1 MNHRVTTTTTKA
13 TTKATTTKAAT
24 TTAATTRSPST
35 EHGVFVPFPKKVN
48 KIIVMSFGTCASI
61 QSTLHLTNVIIK
73 MLLLIHYLVKNIWP
87 SLSNNQFCNLIRR
100 IQFKARF
107 KYKAIWCDHY

>member
-48 KIIVMSFGTCASI
+48 KIIVMSFGTCEHSI
-61 QSTLHLTNVIIK
+61 NVTLNKCHYKNVTFNTLFSEKYMAQS
-73 MLLLIHYLVKNIWP
+73 
-87 SLSNNQFCNLIRR
+87 
-100 IQFKARF
+100 
-107 KYKAIWCDHY
+107 